1 MSKYADSK
9 IDPASR
15 RSRKKAA
22 TIDKL
27 TDTAFRLFEES
38 GVDAVSMEQ
47 IAEASDVARATLY
60 NHFPSKEA
68 LIDYRFRRE
77 FAGGVEAL
85 METVQRKKGIEAQL
99 IYLFGAFSK
108 WALKNRR
115 YLPYALE
122 HSLKRE
128 RPADGEPSPS
138 ELNQVFAS
146 LLTQA
151 QQRGEIP
158 RSASAQTLAWYLEH
172 LYFAATVRWLASP
185 RTSPR
190 AGFLHMIRLFLF
202 GAVSGTRPGGRG

>member
-1 MSKYADSK
+1 MSRYAKSQT
-9 IDPASR
+9 DPAGR
-15 RSRKKAA
+15 RSRRKAA
-22 TIDKL
+22 TSDNL
-27 TDTAFRLFEES
+27 ADSAFRLFEER

-60 NHFPSKEA
+60 NHFPNKEA

-77 FAGGVEAL
+77 FAGGVQAL
-85 METVQRKKGIEAQL
+85 TETVKRKKGIETQL
-99 IYLFGAFSK
+99 IYLFGTFSK

-122 HSLKRE
+122 HSLKRP

-151 QQRGEIP
+151 QQRSEIP
-158 RSASAQTLAWYLEH
+158 RSASAETLAWYLEH

-190 AGFLHMIRLFLF
+190 ADFLQMVRLFLF
-202 GAVSGTRPGGRG
+202 GAVLGMRPGGRA

>member
-1 MSKYADSK
+1 MSNYANGQME
-9 IDPASR
+9 PASR
-15 RSRKKAA
+15 RSRRKAA

-27 TDTAFRLFEES
+27 TGTAFRLFEER
-38 GVDAVSMEQ
+38 GVNAVSMEQ

-60 NHFPSKEA
+60 NHFPNKEA

-77 FAGGVEAL
+77 FASGVQAL
-85 METVQRKKGIEAQL
+85 TETVQRKKGIEAQL
-99 IYLFGAFSK
+99 ICLFGAFSE
-108 WALKNRR
+108 WARKNRK

-122 HSLKRE
+122 HSLKRQQ
-128 RPADGEPSPS
+128 PAEGQPSRS

-151 QQRGEIP
+151 QQRSEIP
-158 RSASAQTLAWYLEH
+158 RSASAQTLAWYLEY

-190 AGFLHMIRLFLF
+190 VDFLHMVRLFLF
-202 GAVSGTRPGGRG
+202 GAVSGMRPGRRG